1 MSRKSQTAKKSKVC
15 STGPWCYP
23 IVGHIPII
31 AQKVKL
37 LNFHHLVWQQFSKI
51 YGPIVGLKLVKDN
64 LVIVSG
70 KEMIKKLL
78 HCEELNGRPDAFFF
92 QIRTMGRRSGIV
104 FTDGD
109 FWQKQRRFSV
119 KALRSLGLGMNG
131 MVQQVEREASE
142 LVKSL
147 IYHSDNGEEISIQNE
162 CNLFD
167 VSVINVLWSIVR
179 GERYDLNDPRL
190 TTLMEAIHKSFQIID
205 MSGGAISQF
214 PWLRFIA
221 PVQTGYRP
229 LIEVLEPMWDFLRQN
244 IDEVRATFNADSE
257 PKNFLE
263 FYCCEISK
271 NEGQPSSFTNEQ
283 LLSICIDFF
292 QAGSET
298 TSNTLAF
305 SMLYM
310 LHHPDVMKK
319 VQNEL
324 ETVVGNRFPKLEDRT
339 SLKYTEATV
348 YEILR
353 MTNVAPLGKR
363 HRNSE
368 LHLNFLLLYSG
379 VAHRALADVKVGDY
393 TIPKNAMVLFNL
405 YSMHMDESSWK
416 DPETFRPERFLDK
429 NGEIFVNDS
438 FNAFGKLLSIKVQ
451 TSHTSQGTCCK
462 GHLKIEL
469 VLSLRN
475 IH

>member
-1 MSRKSQTAKKSKVC
+1 MQDHFGIRQVRRLSQAARKSNIC
-15 STGPWCYP
+15 STGPRCYP

-37 LNFHHLVWQQFSKI
+37 LNFHHLVWQHFATI

-92 QIRTMGRRSGIV
+92 HIRTLGKRSGIV

-109 FWQKQRRFSV
+109 LWEKQRRFSV
-119 KALRSLGLGMNG
+119 KALRSLGLGMTG
-131 MVQQVEREASE
+131 MVQQVEKEASE

-147 IYHSDNGEEISIQNE
+147 IYQSDNGEEVSIQNE

-179 GERYDLNDPRL
+179 GERYELNDPRL
-190 TTLMEAIHKSFQIID
+190 TSLMEAIHKSFRIID

-229 LIEVLEPMWDFLRQN
+229 LLEVLEPMWEFLRQN
-244 IDEVRATFNADSE
+244 IDEVRATFDANSE

-263 FYCCEISK
+263 FYCREITK
-271 NEGQPSSFTNEQ
+271 NVGQLSSFTNEQ
-283 LLSICIDFF
+283 LLSICVDFL

-305 SMLYM
+305 GMLYM

-324 ETVVGNRFPKLEDRT
+324 ETVVGNRFPKLTDRPN
-339 SLKYTEATV
+339 LKYTEATM

-363 HRNSE
+363 LRNFE
-368 LHLNFLLLYSG
+368 LHL
-379 VAHRALADVKVGDY
+379 
-393 TIPKNAMVLFNL
+393 
-405 YSMHMDESSWK
+405 
-416 DPETFRPERFLDK
+416 TFRFYVKALRIERWLM
-429 NGEIFVNDS
+429 
-438 FNAFGKLLSIKVQ
+438 
-451 TSHTSQGTCCK
+451 
-462 GHLKIEL
+462 
-469 VLSLRN
+469 
-475 IH
+475 